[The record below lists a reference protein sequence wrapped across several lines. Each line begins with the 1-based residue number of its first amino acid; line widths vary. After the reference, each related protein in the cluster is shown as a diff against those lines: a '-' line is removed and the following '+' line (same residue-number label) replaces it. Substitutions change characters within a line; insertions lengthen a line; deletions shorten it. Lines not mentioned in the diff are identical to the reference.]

1 MVTAHND
8 TNEVSSDPNTAR
20 NDTQLAPNHAYAV
33 GNETSTIDLLNAL
46 LRSELAAAESYRR
59 GIEQLDSTLYH
70 GTLLQCRCSHED
82 RAELLRQEILAR
94 GGIPAQASGPWPT
107 VSRFGEFETILFG
120 DSVAISALSRGENDG
135 QDDYRA
141 VLDQLDPQ
149 TRQLVESALIP
160 EQQRVCSAVF
170 DIQRRIAA

>member
-8 TNEVSSDPNTAR
+8 MNAVR
-20 NDTQLAPNHAYAV
+20 NDTDAV
-33 GNETSTIDLLNAL
+33 ANDSSTIELLNAL

-70 GTLLQCRCSHED
+70 GTLLHCRSSHED
-82 RAELLRQEILAR
+82 RADLLRHEILAR
-94 GGIPAQASGPWPT
+94 GGTPAEAYSPWPT

-120 DSVAISALSRGENDG
+120 DSVAISALSQGENDG

-149 TRQLVESALIP
+149 TRQLVESAIIP
-160 EQQRVCSAVF
+160 EQQRVCSTVC
-170 DIQRRIAA
+170 DLQRQIAA